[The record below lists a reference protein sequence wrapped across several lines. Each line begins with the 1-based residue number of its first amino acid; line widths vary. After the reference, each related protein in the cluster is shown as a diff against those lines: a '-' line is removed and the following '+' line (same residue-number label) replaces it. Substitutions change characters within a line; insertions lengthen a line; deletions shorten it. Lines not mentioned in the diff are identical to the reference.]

1 MAARYLPAIYTL
13 SPRSPRAE
21 GVYFRQIPSSHGIT
35 DIFHSTPSEKVLP
48 CFGSLFIL
56 DFENFNC
63 DKNVRA
69 TIIVINISATFECG
83 LYMCHYEKKV

>member
-1 MAARYLPAIYTL
+1 MAAKNLPEYT
-13 SPRSPRAE
+13 PKAGPRAE

-35 DIFHSTPSEKVLP
+35 DIFHLGDSTPSEKLLP

-63 DKNVRA
+63 GKNVS
-69 TIIVINISATFECG
+69 VMFECG
-83 LYMCHYEKKV
+83 LYTNKKCEVVSKSLIKN